1 MVSLASGV
9 TLHEESEPGSSH
21 VFSVTVSKM
30 LRPPD
35 FFDVN
40 IPPET
45 VAAHRGNIFFSESD
59 CRIPT
64 DTQLNRCLFG
74 NTL

>member
-1 MVSLASGV
+1 MFMVSLASGV

-40 IPPET
+40 IPPKLWLPI
-45 VAAHRGNIFFSESD
+45 VATFFFQNPIVGYP
-59 CRIPT
+59 RIPS
-64 DTQLNRCLFG
+64 
-74 NTL
+74 